1 MREYPFEDFW
11 RGRVLA
17 LGYRLSS
24 KVIITKPE
32 VVEQAHLLGLT
43 EEQYTF
49 IPHPLDETK
58 YCPGPSEL
66 RPELEGQGFDFVR
79 CVLCATTG
87 R

>member
-1 MREYPFEDFW
+1 MLRSIAAQASGTAFEQGTMREYPFEDFW

-43 EEQYTF
+43 EEQ
-49 IPHPLDETK
+49 
-58 YCPGPSEL
+58 
-66 RPELEGQGFDFVR
+66 
-79 CVLCATTG
+79 
-87 R
+87 